1 MPVWIL
7 SAAKGILIH
16 LATKYAAELLFDYL
30 LKSLEKAADKTE
42 TGFDNELVTKIANE
56 RTVILDIIKK
66 A

>member
-1 MPVWIL
+1 MPVWVL
-7 SAAKGILIH
+7 SAAKGILVH

-42 TGFDNELVTKIANE
+42 TKFDNEVVSKIANE
-56 RTVILDIIKK
+56 REVILDIIKK

>member
-7 SAAKGILIH
+7 SAAKGILVH
-16 LATKYAAELLFDYL
+16 LATKYAAELLFDFL

-42 TGFDNELVTKIANE
+42 TKFDNEVVSKIANE
-56 RTVILDIIKK
+56 REVILDIIKK